1 MELYKEIIAQVIQQQ
16 KIEVTFPDLQIS
28 AKEIVEMQ
36 CYQTLEKIQA
46 IIHDDALDDFACVEK
61 SVRLFEKLG
70 SDGGNRHDF

>member
-1 MELYKEIIAQVIQQQ
+1 MELYKEIIAHVIQQQ
-16 KIEVTFPDLQIS
+16 KVEVTFPDLQIS

-46 IIHDDALDDFACVEK
+46 IIHDDDLDDFACVEEI
-61 SVRLFEKLG
+61 VRLFEKLG

>member
-1 MELYKEIIAQVIQQQ
+1 MELYKEIIAHVIHGQ
-16 KIEVTFPDLQIS
+16 KIEVTFPNLQIS

-46 IIHDDALDDFACVEK
+46 IIQSEDLDDFACVEEI
-61 SVRLFEKLG
+61 VRLFEALG